1 MKNIALVTGGYSSE
15 AEVSLRSAAYVKSM
29 FDKTLYNVE
38 LIIISGDEWVLEH
51 NGQRFAVN
59 KNDMSVDVENSILL
73 FDAAYILIH
82 GTPGEDGKLQG
93 YFETIRMPYTGCG
106 ILASAITFNKFACK
120 TYLRSYNIPTAK
132 AILVRK
138 GDTADPNMIAK
149 ELGLPCFVKPN
160 NGGSSYG
167 VSKIK
172 TSGDITAALE
182 SAFRHDNEII
192 IESFIEGTEITCGL
206 LKKGSEIVILPI
218 TEVVPESEFFDYE
231 AKYKGKSK
239 EITPARISE
248 KVQTECERLSSTI
261 YEALHC
267 RGIVRIDYIVRNDIP
282 YFIEVNTIPGMTEQ
296 SFIPQ
301 QIAYMGWPITDF
313 LTCQIEDALSRYR

>member
-1 MKNIALVTGGYSSE
+1 MKNIALITGGYSSE
-15 AEVSLRSAAYVKSM
+15 AEVSLRSAAHVKSM
-29 FDKTLYNVE
+29 FDKSVYNVE
-38 LIIISGDEWVLEH
+38 LIIISQDEWVLER
-51 NGQRFAVN
+51 NGQRFVVN
-59 KNDMSVDVENSILL
+59 RNDMTVNTENGILR

-106 ILASAITFNKFACK
+106 ILASAVTFNKFACK
-120 TYLRSYNIPTAK
+120 TYLSSYNIPTAK

-138 GDTADPNMIAK
+138 GDKSDPNKIAE

-172 TSGDITAALE
+172 SADDIKNALE
-182 SAFRHDNEII
+182 SAFDHDNEII

-206 LKKGSEIVILPI
+206 LRKGSEIVVLPI

-248 KVQTECERLSSTI
+248 KVRAECERLSCTI
-261 YEALHC
+261 YEALNC
-267 RGIVRIDYIVRNDIP
+267 RGIVRIDYIVRNDVP
-282 YFIEVNTIPGMTEQ
+282 HFIEVNTIPGMTEQ

-301 QIAYMGWPITDF
+301 QVTCMGWPLTDF
-313 LTCQIEDALSRYR
+313 LTCQIEDALARYK